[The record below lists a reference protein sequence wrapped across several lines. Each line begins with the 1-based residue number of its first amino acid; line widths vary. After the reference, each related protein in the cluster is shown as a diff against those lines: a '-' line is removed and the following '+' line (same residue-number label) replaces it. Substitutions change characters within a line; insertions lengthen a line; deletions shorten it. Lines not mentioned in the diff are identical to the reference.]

1 MGRPSDTR
9 EVLIAEALGDFVK
22 VLDRID
28 AVTPTLQETC
38 GQLEFTATRLLGSVE
53 PFQTRIGTM
62 ALETQN
68 RAVAHIVQQ
77 ANLVARKTL
86 DEQTRA
92 MQESARR
99 IFNDEVVPPL
109 HRLASEL
116 RQAHV
121 RAQSPWEVWLTHAAA
136 AITAASCTCMLL
148 MYLAPERAAETK
160 PIASAPSPGCAEP
173 PARPEKARVRR

>member
-53 PFQTRIGTM
+53 PFQTRIGKM

-68 RAVAHIVQQ
+68 RAVAHIVQH
-77 ANLVARKTL
+77 ANLVAKKTL
-86 DEQTRA
+86 DEQTCA
-92 MQESARR
+92 MQESARK

-109 HRLASEL
+109 NRVAGEL
-116 RQAHV
+116 RQAKLLEHP
-121 RAQSPWEVWLTHAAA
+121 PWEAWLTHAAA
-136 AITAASCTCMLL
+136 AVTAASCTGLL
-148 MYLAPERAAETK
+148 MVYLTPVSVAATAPV
-160 PIASAPSPGCAEP
+160 ASAAPPGCAEP
-173 PARPEKARVRR
+173 APRPEKTRARK